1 MQAFKETD
9 EKEEKVVATAFP
21 VLDLISNNRTDFFDG
36 AYEAF
41 PLGDVLFD
49 LDRDPLVGVVTRE
62 IFRSSFFAIHQLFT
76 RPGTFEFYL
85 DVFRAVWGD
94 DVEVE
99 FSIPQPGVLQIN
111 IQALDVQ
118 LNIAMA
124 RRIVNNS
131 YVYDEIILQGGDYDG
146 DNLAFQGTQG
156 IKTQNETD
164 TLMFELHPAGV
175 FVQTTLDID

>member
-21 VLDLISNNRTDFFDG
+21 VLDLISNDRTDFFDG

-49 LDRDPLVGVVTRE
+49 LDRDPLVGVITRE
-62 IFRSSFFAIHQLFT
+62 TFRSSFFAIHQLFT

-111 IQALDVQ
+111 IHALDVQ
-118 LNIAMA
+118 LNIAVA

-131 YVYDEIILQGGDYDG
+131 YVYDEIMLQGGDYDG
-146 DNLAFQGTQG
+146 DTLAFQGTQG

-164 TLMFELHPAGV
+164 ALISELHPAGV
-175 FVQTTLDID
+175 FVQATLDID

>member
-21 VLDLISNNRTDFFDG
+21 VLDLISNDRTDFFDG

-49 LDRDPLVGVVTRE
+49 LNRDPLAGVVTRE

-94 DVEVE
+94 GVEVE
-99 FSIPQPGVLQIN
+99 FSIP
-111 IQALDVQ
+111 
-118 LNIAMA
+118 
-124 RRIVNNS
+124 
-131 YVYDEIILQGGDYDG
+131 
-146 DNLAFQGTQG
+146 
-156 IKTQNETD
+156 
-164 TLMFELHPAGV
+164 
-175 FVQTTLDID
+175 